1 MKPPYLIVTGDFVK
15 TGGMDRANYEFARYL
30 ADEGF
35 ETHLAG
41 YRVAD
46 DLASHPGIVFHRVP
60 KLAGSYFLSEPMI
73 GVLGRRWAAT
83 IAARGGHVLVNG
95 GVCNWNDIN
104 WVHYVHAAFEPPVA
118 SGIVR
123 SARTRLQHRFYLAA
137 ERRILPRARLAIT
150 NSDRTRLEVIE
161 RLGVPSDRV
170 HTVYLGIDPSLF
182 RPPTADEHEAARAR
196 IGAPPGRVMVA
207 FVVGG
212 LGDRRK
218 GFDTLLRAWTW
229 LCADPQWDA
238 DLMVVGG
245 GELSIRKA
253 SAAESDIAAR
263 VKFLGRGEPRFVADV
278 LWGCDVL
285 VLPTRYEAYGR
296 VAQEALCCG
305 IPALVSNAS
314 GIAEQYPTELTE
326 LLIPDPEDAEDL
338 AARLR
343 RWRAARDM
351 WRERVRPLSAALRN
365 HTWLRMAE
373 QMIAVIERDHE
384 ETGPARDA
392 HVLRSGA

>member
-1 MKPPYLIVTGDFVK
+1 MKPPYLIVSGDFVK
-15 TGGMDRANYEFARYL
+15 TGGMDQANYEFARYL

-60 KLAGSYFLSEPMI
+60 KLAGSYFLSQPMI
-73 GVLGRRWAAT
+73 GVLGRRWAGAV
-83 IAARGGHVLVNG
+83 AARGGHVLVNG
-95 GVCNWNDIN
+95 AVCNWNDIN
-104 WVHYVHAAFEPPVA
+104 WVHYVHAAFEPQVA
-118 SGIVR
+118 SGILR
-123 SARTRLQHRFYLAA
+123 SAKGRLRHRVNLAA
-137 ERRILPRARLAIT
+137 ERRILRRARVAIT

-161 RLGVPSDRV
+161 RLGLPGDRV
-170 HTVYLGIDPSLF
+170 RTVYLGIDPSLF
-182 RPPTADEHEAARAR
+182 RPPTADERTVARAR
-196 IGAPPGRVMVA
+196 IGAPPGRAMVA
-207 FVVGG
+207 FVGG

-218 GFDTLLRAWTW
+218 GFDTLLSAWTR

-238 DLMVVGG
+238 DLMVVSG
-245 GELSIRKA
+245 GELSMWKT
-253 SAAESDIAAR
+253 SAARNHIAAR
-263 VKFLGRGEPRFVADV
+263 VRFLGFGEPRFVADV

-285 VLPTRYEAYGR
+285 VLPTRYESYGR
-296 VAQEALCCG
+296 VGQEALCCG

-314 GIAEQYPTELTE
+314 GIAEQYPADLAE
-326 LLIPDPEDAEDL
+326 LLIPDPENAEDL

-351 WRERVRPLSAALRN
+351 WRERVRPLSTALRN

-373 QMIAVIERDHE
+373 QMIAVIERDRR
-384 ETGPARDA
+384 ETRPARDA
-392 HVLRSGA
+392 QRPGSAA